1 MTRRRRWAWGAGLAA
16 LLLAIGLVWAPGSSV
31 AANPAAPTPPPAA
44 VAPPQPANTPLAN
57 QGAYQLGKVRILGV
71 PVITVAAPVINSEGD
86 GPDATTRAR
95 VIEGNLE
102 MLYRGR
108 NLCSGGEAL
117 AEALVHRFLVQGDSL
132 DACGLANAS
141 LLGPP
146 EALTVRAVRGEDGLH
161 RLEARV
167 AGRPQPLPLLTV
179 TPEDAKLN
187 GLDNGALAARWQRI
201 LQGHLRLARQLL
213 RPEALLH
220 RWVRVGM
227 AEGVTLLLVVLI
239 LALWQGSR
247 KLAGRLDERFGVE
260 GLGWRQNL
268 ALQGIHGLSL
278 GLLMVLSALLLTVV
292 GLAVL
297 AVPGQVP
304 TALDLLLQPW
314 GIAVKLVVVWV
325 VAVAAQSVLGL
336 WLKQWV
342 SQVSVPLAWRHRR
355 RQRYR
360 SLKRVLRRLV
370 HLSCLLLAALWILA
384 EMPGVRELSDF
395 VVLAGGAFLG
405 GLVIVFQGLFR
416 DVLSGLKIL
425 FADHF
430 AMGDS
435 VEIRGLRGEVSDLGL
450 LSTELR
456 CLDQRTATFPNSV
469 CLEVINHTKFRSGA
483 VVELTLSHRCGDLRQ
498 ALAVIRAEL
507 EAFAQDPAWRP
518 RLPQP
523 PELRGVTAESPWG
536 ISVEVLLVTEAAA
549 QGAAGRELR
558 LRLLERL
565 RERAIPLAEAPDAAA

>member
-1 MTRRRRWAWGAGLAA
+1 MWLALAAGLAA
-16 LLLAIGLVWAPGSSV
+16 LLLAMALVWAPASAVV
-31 AANPAAPTPPPAA
+31 ATPAASPPST
-44 VAPPQPANTPLAN
+44 VAPSPPANTPLAN

-71 PVITVAAPVINSEGD
+71 PVITVAAPVISGEDD
-86 GPDATTRAR
+86 GPDATTRAQ

-117 AEALVHRFLVQGDSL
+117 AELLVHRFLTTDDTM
-132 DACGLANAS
+132 DACGLANAT

-146 EALTVRAVRGEDGLH
+146 EALTVGMVRGQDGLH

-187 GLDNGALAARWQRI
+187 GLDNGALAARWQRV
-201 LQGHLRLARQLL
+201 LQRHLRLARHLL
-213 RPEALLH
+213 QPEALLH
-220 RWVRVGM
+220 RWLRVGM
-227 AEGVTLLLVVLI
+227 AEAMSLVLVAITLV
-239 LALWQGSR
+239 LWQGSR

-260 GLGWRQNL
+260 GLGWRQTL
-268 ALQGIHGLSL
+268 ALQGVHGISL

-314 GIAVKLVVVWV
+314 GIAVKLVVVWF

-342 SQVSVPLAWRHRR
+342 SQVSVPLAWRNRR

-384 EMPGVRELSDF
+384 ELPGVRELSNF

-430 AMGDS
+430 AMGDT

-456 CLDQRTATFPNSV
+456 CLDQRTATFPNSM
-469 CLEVINHTKFRSGA
+469 CLEVINHTKFRSGT

-498 ALAVIRAEL
+498 VLAVIRAEL
-507 EAFAQDPAWRP
+507 EAFAADPAWQP
-518 RLPQP
+518 LLPQP
-523 PELRGVTAESPWG
+523 PELRGVTAEGPQG
-536 ISVEVLLVTEAAA
+536 LTVEVLLVTEAGA
-549 QGAAGRELR
+549 QGATERELR

-565 RERAIPLAEAPDAAA
+565 REREIPLAEGLEAAC